1 MNRFVTKLVTA
12 GILASAAVI
21 ANASS
26 QDTHKN
32 VIIRIAPNCNIR
44 VTVPSN
50 AMVTGN
56 QDNRGSGSITVENPH
71 AIKSKEYIEPFHM
84 GFICYPE
91 DDEQTT
97 FPVVRFNTDKKQ
109 WTKDASEWEKE
120 AVEAADP
127 EHRKFLRKLIKT
139 TVVHNL
145 QAVNRQGWAMTQEDL
160 TGDESARRRT
170 LHYCLIN
177 PPKALCGYSDVGYLK
192 DGRKGDLT
200 DYALKILRSI
210 EFLPEEPAADGG
222 TAPAARES
230 GGAK

>member
-56 QDNRGSGSITVENPH
+56 QDNRGSGSVTVENPH

-145 QAVNRQGWAMTQEDL
+145 QAVNRQGWAMTQA
-160 TGDESARRRT
+160 GSF
-170 LHYCLIN
+170 CLM
-177 PPKALCGYSDVGYLK
+177 CS
-192 DGRKGDLT
+192 R
-200 DYALKILRSI
+200 
-210 EFLPEEPAADGG
+210 
-222 TAPAARES
+222 
-230 GGAK
+230 